1 MRQKPFLLLIAIL
14 LCSGLVA
21 GQERLRRDESFLG
34 IHFDFHAG
42 AANKNI
48 GANTTP
54 EMVGTI
60 LDMVHPDYIQ
70 VDCKG
75 HPGYSSYPT
84 KVGNPAP
91 GLVTDPL
98 LVWRKVTAD
107 RGVGLYMHYSGVW
120 DARAVELHPDWAIK
134 DPAGNPSTTITSVF
148 GPYVDKLLVPQLKEL
163 AGVYGVDGM
172 WVDGECWATALDYG
186 GKAVKL
192 FKEKTGLD
200 APLSPEDPGWYE
212 WKQFHRE
219 AYRNYLRHYIAAVR
233 SEYPDFQICSNWA
246 YTHHMSE
253 PVSAPVDFLSGDY
266 SSTNSVNSARV
277 AARYLA
283 WQGVPWDLMAW
294 SFAGNGAERRQK
306 PSVQLMRE
314 AAVTLSQGGGFQ
326 AYYTQ
331 NGDGSL
337 NLDKL
342 TSMADVAV
350 FARARQPYCH
360 HSVSVPQ
367 VAVLLSTYDYQH
379 RNLPG
384 NPAALFPNFT
394 GGATGIMNC
403 LLEAQYSVDLLGE
416 ASLQPD
422 MSRFPLI
429 VIPECETI
437 SESFRDELLEYVR
450 GGGSLLVV
458 GKAMTEFF
466 SSALQPVGE
475 QGPVGEPVEPP
486 AWGSVTFGAGKIGFI
501 PEEIAGDYESGKGS
515 DGIRAKVNLLVNELF
530 PNPLVEVASSPY
542 VDVSLRTL
550 GGILQVHL
558 VNTSGDHRNTA
569 IIDSIDPVKDIEV
582 TVRCPDKP
590 SRVVRQPEGK
600 ELRFRYRDGKAIFKI
615 PVLEI
620 YDIIEIE

>member
-1 MRQKPFLLLIAIL
+1 MKANNPILLITVIL
-14 LCSGLVA
+14 SCLSVNA
-21 GQERLRRDESFLG
+21 QERLRRDQSFLG

-42 AANKNI
+42 AADKNI

-84 KVGNPAP
+84 EVGNPAP

-98 LVWRKVTAD
+98 AVWRKVTAD

-120 DARAVELHPDWAIK
+120 DARAVELNPGWAVK
-134 DPAGNPSTTITSVF
+134 DPNGNPSTTITSVF
-148 GPYVDKLLVPQLKEL
+148 GPYVDKLLIPQLKEL
-163 AGVYGVDGM
+163 AGKYGVDGM

-186 GKAVKL
+186 EKAVKL
-192 FKEKTGLD
+192 FKEETGLD
-200 APLSPEDPGWYE
+200 APRSANEPGWFE
-212 WKQFHRE
+212 WKQFNRE
-219 AYRNYLRHYIAAVR
+219 AFRKYLRHYIAAVR

-266 SSTNSVNSARV
+266 SPTNSVNSARV

-306 PSVQLMRE
+306 TSVQLMRE

-331 NGDGSL
+331 NRDGSL

-342 TSMADVAV
+342 KSMADVAV

-367 VAVLLSTYDYQH
+367 VAVLVSTYDYQH
-379 RNLPG
+379 RND
-384 NPAALFPNFT
+384 ALFPNTT
-394 GGATGIMNC
+394 GGAAGILNC
-403 LLEAQYSVDLLGE
+403 LLESQYSVDLLGE
-416 ASLQPD
+416 ASLEPD

-429 VIPECETI
+429 VIPECETL
-437 SESFRDELLEYVR
+437 SEVFRDDLLEYVKA
-450 GGGSLLVV
+450 GGSLLVV
-458 GKAMTEFF
+458 GKAMTDFF
-466 SSALQPVGE
+466 SKASEVSLKGSEWFSAGL
-475 QGPVGEPVEPP
+475 
-486 AWGSVTFGAGKIGFI
+486 GSGRIGFI
-501 PEEIAGDYESGKGS
+501 PEEIAGNYESGKGS
-515 DGIRAKVNLLVNELF
+515 DGIRARVNVLVNELF
-530 PNPLVEVASSPY
+530 PEPMVEVASSPY

-550 GGILQVHL
+550 NGKLQVHL
-558 VNTSGDHRNTA
+558 VNTSGDHRNA
-569 IIDSIDPVKDIEV
+569 PIIETIDPVQKLEV
-582 TVRCPDKP
+582 TVRCPEKP
-590 SRVVRQPEGK
+590 SKIVCQPDGK
-600 ELRFRYRDGKAIFKI
+600 ELKFKYKNGKATFKI
-615 PVLEI
+615 PSLEI
-620 YDIIEIE
+620 YDIVELSF

>member
-1 MRQKPFLLLIAIL
+1 MKAKQPIL
-14 LCSGLVA
+14 FIFVILSCLSAA
-21 GQERLRRDESFLG
+21 GQERLRRDQSFLG

-42 AANKNI
+42 PSDKNI

-84 KVGNPAP
+84 EVGNPAP

-98 LVWRKVTAD
+98 AVWRKVTAD

-120 DARAVELHPDWAIK
+120 DGRAVELHPDWAVK
-134 DPAGNPSTTITSVF
+134 DPAGKSSDRITSVF
-148 GPYVDKLLVPQLKEL
+148 GPYVDKLLIPQLKEL
-163 AGVYGVDGM
+163 AGKYKVDGM
-172 WVDGECWATALDYG
+172 WVDGECWATTLDYG
-186 GKAVKL
+186 EKAVRL
-192 FKEKTGLD
+192 FKEETGFD
-200 APLSPEDPGWYE
+200 APTSPEEPHWFE
-212 WKQFHRE
+212 WKQFNRE
-219 AYRNYLRHYIAAVR
+219 AFRKYLRHYISAVR

-266 SSTNSVNSARV
+266 SATNSVNSARV

-294 SFAGNGAERRQK
+294 SFAGNGETRRQK
-306 PSVQLMRE
+306 PSVQLIRE

-331 NGDGSL
+331 NRDGSL

-342 TSMADVAV
+342 KSMADVAV
-350 FARARQPYCH
+350 FARARQEYCH

-367 VAVLLSTYDYQH
+367 VAVLVSTYDYQH
-379 RNLPG
+379 RYD
-384 NPAALFPNFT
+384 ALFPNT
-394 GGATGIMNC
+394 TSGAAGILEC
-403 LLEAQYSVDLLGE
+403 LLEAQYSADLLGE

-429 VIPECETI
+429 VVPECVTL
-437 SESFRDELLEYVR
+437 SEVFRDDLLEYVKA
-450 GGGSLLVV
+450 GGSLLVI
-458 GKAMTEFF
+458 GKAMTDFF
-466 SSALQPVGE
+466 SKASGVGLKGSDWFSAGL
-475 QGPVGEPVEPP
+475 
-486 AWGSVTFGAGKIGFI
+486 GSGRIGFI
-501 PEEIAGDYESGKGS
+501 PEEIAGDYEAGKGS
-515 DGIRAKVNLLVNELF
+515 DGIMARVNILVNELF
-530 PNPLVEVASSPY
+530 PEPMVEVASSPY

-550 GGILQVHL
+550 NGKLQVHL
-558 VNTSGDHRNTA
+558 VNTSGDHRNTP
-569 IIDSIDPVKDIEV
+569 IFDSIDPVTDIEV
-582 TVRCPDKP
+582 ALRLPDKP
-590 SRVVRQPEGK
+590 SRIVCQPEGK
-600 ELRFRYRDGKAIFKI
+600 ELRFKYKGGKAIFKV
-615 PVLEI
+615 PSLEI
-620 YDIIEIE
+620 YSIIEVE

>member
-1 MRQKPFLLLIAIL
+1 MKANNPILLITVIL
-14 LCSGLVA
+14 SCLSVNA
-21 GQERLRRDESFLG
+21 QERLRRDQSFLG

-42 AANKNI
+42 AADKNI

-84 KVGNPAP
+84 EVANPAP

-98 LVWRKVTAD
+98 AVWRKVTAD

-120 DARAVELHPDWAIK
+120 DARAVELNPGWAVK
-134 DPAGNPSTTITSVF
+134 DSNGNPSTTITSVF
-148 GPYVDKLLVPQLKEL
+148 GPYVDKLLIPQLKEL
-163 AGVYGVDGM
+163 AGKYGVDGM

-186 GKAVKL
+186 EKAVKL
-192 FKEKTGLD
+192 FKEETGLD
-200 APLSPEDPGWYE
+200 APRSANEPGWFE
-212 WKQFHRE
+212 WKQFNRE
-219 AYRNYLRHYIAAVR
+219 AFRKYLRHYIAAVR

-266 SSTNSVNSARV
+266 SPTNSVNSARV

-306 PSVQLMRE
+306 TSVQLMRE

-331 NGDGSL
+331 NRDGSL

-342 TSMADVAV
+342 KSMADVAV

-367 VAVLLSTYDYQH
+367 VAVLVSTYDYQH
-379 RNLPG
+379 RND
-384 NPAALFPNFT
+384 ALFPNTT
-394 GGATGIMNC
+394 GGAAGILNC
-403 LLEAQYSVDLLGE
+403 LLESQYSVDLLGE
-416 ASLQPD
+416 ASLEPD

-429 VIPECETI
+429 VIPECETL
-437 SESFRDELLEYVR
+437 SEVFRDDLLEYVR
-450 GGGSLLVV
+450 SGGSILVV

-466 SSALQPVGE
+466 KSGL
-475 QGPVGEPVEPP
+475 EPVEESGE
-486 AWGSVTFGAGKIGFI
+486 WRSVSFGKGKIGFI
-501 PEEIAGDYESGKGS
+501 PEEIAGDYEAGKGS
-515 DGIRAKVNLLVNELF
+515 DGIRARVNVLVNELF
-530 PNPLVEVASSPY
+530 PEPMVEVASSPY

-550 GGILQVHL
+550 NGKLQVHL
-558 VNTSGDHRNTA
+558 VNTSGDHRNA
-569 IIDSIDPVKDIEV
+569 PIIETIDPVQKLEV
-582 TVRCPDKP
+582 TVRCPEKP
-590 SRVVRQPEGK
+590 SKIVCQPDGK
-600 ELRFRYRDGKAIFKI
+600 ELKFKYKNGKATFKI
-615 PVLEI
+615 PSLEI
-620 YDIIEIE
+620 YDIVELSF

>member
-1 MRQKPFLLLIAIL
+1 MKANNPILLITVIL
-14 LCSGLVA
+14 SCLSVNA
-21 GQERLRRDESFLG
+21 QERLRRDQSFLG

-42 AANKNI
+42 AADKNI

-84 KVGNPAP
+84 EVGNPAP

-98 LVWRKVTAD
+98 AVWRKVTAD

-120 DARAVELHPDWAIK
+120 DARAVELNPGWAVK
-134 DPAGNPSTTITSVF
+134 DPNGSPSTTITSVF
-148 GPYVDKLLVPQLKEL
+148 GPYVDKLLIPQLKEL
-163 AGVYGVDGM
+163 AGKYGVDGM

-186 GKAVKL
+186 EKAVKL
-192 FKEKTGLD
+192 FKEETGLD
-200 APLSPEDPGWYE
+200 APRSANEPGWFE
-212 WKQFHRE
+212 WKQFNRE
-219 AYRNYLRHYIAAVR
+219 AFRKYLRHYIAAVR

-266 SSTNSVNSARV
+266 SSTNSLNSARV

-294 SFAGNGAERRQK
+294 SFALTDGGHLQK
-306 PSVQLMRE
+306 PSVQLIRE

-331 NGDGSL
+331 NRDGSL

-342 TSMADVAV
+342 KSMADVAV
-350 FARARQPYCH
+350 FARARQPYCQ

-367 VAVLLSTYDYQH
+367 VAVLVSTYDYQH
-379 RNLPG
+379 RND
-384 NPAALFPNFT
+384 ALFPNTT
-394 GGATGIMNC
+394 GGAAGILNC
-403 LLEAQYSVDLLGE
+403 LLESQYSVDLLGE
-416 ASLQPD
+416 ASLEPD

-429 VIPECETI
+429 VIPECETL
-437 SESFRDELLEYVR
+437 SEVFRDDLLEYVR
-450 GGGSLLVV
+450 SGGSILVV

-466 SSALQPVGE
+466 SKASDVSLKGSEWFSAGL
-475 QGPVGEPVEPP
+475 
-486 AWGSVTFGAGKIGFI
+486 GSGRIGFI
-501 PEEIAGDYESGKGS
+501 PEEIAGNYESGKGS
-515 DGIRAKVNLLVNELF
+515 DGIRARVNMLVNELF
-530 PNPLVEVASSPY
+530 PEPMVEVASSPY

-550 GGILQVHL
+550 NGKLQVHL
-558 VNTSGDHRNTA
+558 VNTSGDHRNA
-569 IIDSIDPVKDIEV
+569 PIIETIDPVQKLEV
-582 TVRCPDKP
+582 TVRCPEKP
-590 SRVVRQPEGK
+590 SKIVCQPDGK
-600 ELRFRYRDGKAIFKI
+600 ELKFKYKNGKAIFKI
-615 PVLEI
+615 PSLEI
-620 YDIIEIE
+620 YDIVELSF

>member
-1 MRQKPFLLLIAIL
+1 MKANNPILLITVIL
-14 LCSGLVA
+14 SCLSVNA
-21 GQERLRRDESFLG
+21 QERLRRDQSFLG

-42 AANKNI
+42 AADKNI

-84 KVGNPAP
+84 EVGNPAP

-98 LVWRKVTAD
+98 AVWRKVTAD

-120 DARAVELHPDWAIK
+120 DARAVELNPGWAVK
-134 DPAGNPSTTITSVF
+134 DPNGNPSTTITSVF
-148 GPYVDKLLVPQLKEL
+148 GPYVDKLLIPQLKEL
-163 AGVYGVDGM
+163 AGKYGVDGM

-186 GKAVKL
+186 EKAVKL
-192 FKEKTGLD
+192 FKEETGLD
-200 APLSPEDPGWYE
+200 APRSANEPGWFE
-212 WKQFHRE
+212 WKQFNRE
-219 AYRNYLRHYIAAVR
+219 AFRKYLRHYIAAVR

-266 SSTNSVNSARV
+266 SPTNSVNSARV

-306 PSVQLMRE
+306 TSVQLMRE

-331 NGDGSL
+331 NRDGSL

-342 TSMADVAV
+342 KSMADVAV

-367 VAVLLSTYDYQH
+367 VAVLVSTYDYQH
-379 RNLPG
+379 RND
-384 NPAALFPNFT
+384 ALFPNTT
-394 GGATGIMNC
+394 GGAAGILNC
-403 LLEAQYSVDLLGE
+403 LLESQYSVDLLGE
-416 ASLQPD
+416 ASLEPD

-429 VIPECETI
+429 VIPECETL
-437 SESFRDELLEYVR
+437 SEVFRDDLLEYVKA
-450 GGGSLLVV
+450 GGSLLVV
-458 GKAMTEFF
+458 GKAMTDFF
-466 SSALQPVGE
+466 SKASEVSLKGSEWFSAGL
-475 QGPVGEPVEPP
+475 
-486 AWGSVTFGAGKIGFI
+486 GSGRIGFI
-501 PEEIAGDYESGKGS
+501 PEGIAGNYESGKGS
-515 DGIRAKVNLLVNELF
+515 DGIRARVNMLVNELF
-530 PNPLVEVASSPY
+530 PEPMVEVASSPY

-550 GGILQVHL
+550 NGKLQVHL
-558 VNTSGDHRNTA
+558 VNTSGDHRNA
-569 IIDSIDPVKDIEV
+569 PIIETIDPVQKLEV
-582 TVRCPDKP
+582 TVRCPEKP
-590 SRVVRQPEGK
+590 SKIVCQPDGK
-600 ELRFRYRDGKAIFKI
+600 ELKFKYKNGKATFKI
-615 PVLEI
+615 PSLEI
-620 YDIIEIE
+620 YDIVELSF

>member
-1 MRQKPFLLLIAIL
+1 MNAKYHIL
-14 LCSGLVA
+14 LFSALFCSLIVN
-21 GQERLRRDESFLG
+21 GQERLLRDQSFLG

-42 AANKNI
+42 PDCLEVGK
-48 GANTTP
+48 NTTP

-70 VDCKG
+70 IDCKG

-84 KVGNPAP
+84 EVGNPAP
-91 GLVTDPL
+91 GIIGDPL
-98 LVWRKVTAD
+98 KIWRKVTAD

-120 DARAVELHPDWAIK
+120 DSRAIELNPGWAAVGG
-134 DPAGNPSTTITSVF
+134 DGTPSKTATSVF
-148 GPYVDKLLVPQLKEL
+148 GPYVDKLLIPQLKEL
-163 AGVYGVDGM
+163 AGKYGVDGM
-172 WVDGECWATALDYG
+172 WVDGECWATTMDYG
-186 GKAVKL
+186 ERAVSL
-192 FKEKTGLD
+192 FREATGAEK
-200 APLSPEDPGWYE
+200 APLSKDDPLWFE

-266 SSTNSVNSARV
+266 SSTNSVNSARI

-294 SFAGNGAERRQK
+294 SFAGNGEARRQK

-331 NGDGSL
+331 NRDGSL

-342 TSMADVAV
+342 SSMADVAV
-350 FARARQPYCH
+350 FARARQKYCH

-367 VAVLLSTYDYQH
+367 VAVLQSTYNYQH
-379 RNLPG
+379 RSDG
-384 NPAALFPNFT
+384 ALFPNYT
-394 GGATGIMNC
+394 GAAAGILEC
-403 LLEAQYSVDLLGE
+403 LLECQYSVDLLGE

-429 VIPECETI
+429 VIPECETL
-437 SESFRDELLEYVR
+437 SPVFRDDLLEYVR
-450 GGGSLLVV
+450 GGGALLVV

-466 SSALQPVGE
+466 SAAS
-475 QGPVGEPVEPP
+475 
-486 AWGSVTFGAGKIGFI
+486 GSGRIGFI
-501 PEEIAGDYESGKGS
+501 PEDIASDYESGKGS
-515 DGIRAKVNLLVNELF
+515 DGIRARVNLLVNELF
-530 PNPLVEVASSPY
+530 PNPAVEVLSSPY
-542 VDVSLRTL
+542 VDVSLRRL
-550 GGILQVHL
+550 NGKLQVHL

-582 TVRCPDKP
+582 SVRCAEKP
-590 SRVVRQPEGK
+590 SRIVRQPDGK

-615 PVLEI
+615 PLLEI

>member
-1 MRQKPFLLLIAIL
+1 MKANNPILLITVIL
-14 LCSGLVA
+14 SCLSVNA
-21 GQERLRRDESFLG
+21 QERLRRDQSFLG

-42 AANKNI
+42 AADKNI

-84 KVGNPAP
+84 EVGNPAP

-98 LVWRKVTAD
+98 AVWRKVTAD

-120 DARAVELHPDWAIK
+120 DARAVELNPGWAVK
-134 DPAGNPSTTITSVF
+134 DPNGNPSTTITSVF
-148 GPYVDKLLVPQLKEL
+148 GPYVDKLLIPQLKEL
-163 AGVYGVDGM
+163 AGKYGVDGM

-186 GKAVKL
+186 EKAVKL
-192 FKEKTGLD
+192 FKEETGLD
-200 APLSPEDPGWYE
+200 APRSANEPGWFE
-212 WKQFHRE
+212 WKQFNRE
-219 AYRNYLRHYIAAVR
+219 AFRKYLRHYIAAVR

-266 SSTNSVNSARV
+266 SPTNSVNSARV

-306 PSVQLMRE
+306 TSVQLMRE

-331 NGDGSL
+331 NRDGSL

-342 TSMADVAV
+342 KSMADVAV

-367 VAVLLSTYDYQH
+367 VAVLVSTYDYQH
-379 RNLPG
+379 RND
-384 NPAALFPNFT
+384 ALFPNTT
-394 GGATGIMNC
+394 GGAAGILNC
-403 LLEAQYSVDLLGE
+403 LLESQYSVDLLGE
-416 ASLQPD
+416 ASLKPD

-429 VIPECETI
+429 VIPECETL
-437 SESFRDELLEYVR
+437 SEVFRDDLLEYVKA
-450 GGGSLLVV
+450 GGSLLVV

-466 SSALQPVGE
+466 SKASEVSLKGSEWFSAGL
-475 QGPVGEPVEPP
+475 
-486 AWGSVTFGAGKIGFI
+486 GSGRIGFI
-501 PEEIAGDYESGKGS
+501 PEEIAGNYESGKGS
-515 DGIRAKVNLLVNELF
+515 DGIRARVNVLVNELF
-530 PNPLVEVASSPY
+530 PEPMVEVASSPY

-550 GGILQVHL
+550 SGKLQVHL
-558 VNTSGDHRNTA
+558 VNTSGDHRNA
-569 IIDSIDPVKDIEV
+569 PIIETIDPVQKLEV
-582 TVRCPDKP
+582 TVRCPEKP
-590 SRVVRQPEGK
+590 SKIVCQPDGK
-600 ELRFRYRDGKAIFKI
+600 ELKFKYKNGKATFKI
-615 PVLEI
+615 PSLEI
-620 YDIIEIE
+620 YDIVELSF

>member
-1 MRQKPFLLLIAIL
+1 MKANNPILLITVIL
-14 LCSGLVA
+14 SCLSVNA
-21 GQERLRRDESFLG
+21 QERLRRDQSFLG

-42 AANKNI
+42 AADKNI

-84 KVGNPAP
+84 EVGNPAP

-98 LVWRKVTAD
+98 AVWRKVTAD

-120 DARAVELHPDWAIK
+120 DARAVELNPGWAVK
-134 DPAGNPSTTITSVF
+134 DPNGNPSTTITSVF
-148 GPYVDKLLVPQLKEL
+148 GPYVDKLLIPQLKEL
-163 AGVYGVDGM
+163 AGKYGVDGM

-186 GKAVKL
+186 EKAVKL
-192 FKEKTGLD
+192 FKEETGLD
-200 APLSPEDPGWYE
+200 APRSANEPGWFE
-212 WKQFHRE
+212 WKQFNRE
-219 AYRNYLRHYIAAVR
+219 AFRKYLRHYIAAVR

-266 SSTNSVNSARV
+266 SPTNSVNSARV

-306 PSVQLMRE
+306 TSVQLMRE

-331 NGDGSL
+331 NRDGSL

-342 TSMADVAV
+342 KSMADVAV

-367 VAVLLSTYDYQH
+367 VAVLVSTYDYQH
-379 RNLPG
+379 RND
-384 NPAALFPNFT
+384 ALFPNTT
-394 GGATGIMNC
+394 GGAAGILNC
-403 LLEAQYSVDLLGE
+403 LLESQYSVDLLGE
-416 ASLQPD
+416 ASLEPD

-429 VIPECETI
+429 VIPECETL
-437 SESFRDELLEYVR
+437 SEVFRDDLLEYVR
-450 GGGSLLVV
+450 SGGSLLVV
-458 GKAMTEFF
+458 GKAMTDFF
-466 SSALQPVGE
+466 SKASEVSLKGSEWFSAGL
-475 QGPVGEPVEPP
+475 
-486 AWGSVTFGAGKIGFI
+486 GSGRIGFI
-501 PEEIAGDYESGKGS
+501 PEEIAGDYEAGKGS
-515 DGIRAKVNLLVNELF
+515 DGIRARVNVLVNELF
-530 PNPLVEVASSPY
+530 PKPMVEVASSPF

-550 GGILQVHL
+550 NGKLQVHL
-558 VNTSGDHRNTA
+558 VNTSGDHRNA
-569 IIDSIDPVKDIEV
+569 PIIENIDPVQKLEV
-582 TVRCPDKP
+582 TVRCPEKP
-590 SRVVRQPEGK
+590 SKIVCQPDGK
-600 ELRFRYRDGKAIFKI
+600 ELKFKYKNGKATFKI
-615 PVLEI
+615 PSLEI
-620 YDIIEIE
+620 YDIVELSF

>member
-1 MRQKPFLLLIAIL
+1 MKANNPILLITVIL
-14 LCSGLVA
+14 SCLSVNA
-21 GQERLRRDESFLG
+21 QERLRRDQSFLG

-42 AANKNI
+42 AADKNI

-84 KVGNPAP
+84 EVGNPAP

-98 LVWRKVTAD
+98 AVWRKVTAD

-120 DARAVELHPDWAIK
+120 DARAVELNPGWAVK
-134 DPAGNPSTTITSVF
+134 DPNGNPSTTITSVF
-148 GPYVDKLLVPQLKEL
+148 GPYVDKLLIPQLKEL
-163 AGVYGVDGM
+163 AGKYGVDGM

-186 GKAVKL
+186 EKAVKL
-192 FKEKTGLD
+192 FKEETGLD
-200 APLSPEDPGWYE
+200 APRSANEPGWFE
-212 WKQFHRE
+212 WKQFNRE
-219 AYRNYLRHYIAAVR
+219 AFRKYLRHYIAAVR

-266 SSTNSVNSARV
+266 SPTNSVNSARV

-306 PSVQLMRE
+306 TSVQLMRE

-331 NGDGSL
+331 NRDGSL

-342 TSMADVAV
+342 KSMADVAV

-367 VAVLLSTYDYQH
+367 VAVLVSTYDYQH
-379 RNLPG
+379 RND
-384 NPAALFPNFT
+384 ALFPNTT
-394 GGATGIMNC
+394 GGAAGILNC
-403 LLEAQYSVDLLGE
+403 LLESQYSVDLLGE
-416 ASLQPD
+416 ASLEPD

-429 VIPECETI
+429 VIPECETL
-437 SESFRDELLEYVR
+437 SEVFRDDLLEYVKA
-450 GGGSLLVV
+450 GGSLLVV
-458 GKAMTEFF
+458 GKAMTDFF
-466 SSALQPVGE
+466 SKASEVSLKGSEWFSAGL
-475 QGPVGEPVEPP
+475 
-486 AWGSVTFGAGKIGFI
+486 GSGRIGFI
-501 PEEIAGDYESGKGS
+501 PEEIAGNYESGKGS
-515 DGIRAKVNLLVNELF
+515 DGIRARVNVLVNELF
-530 PNPLVEVASSPY
+530 PEPMVEVASSPF

-550 GGILQVHL
+550 NGKLQVHL
-558 VNTSGDHRNTA
+558 VNTSGDHRNA
-569 IIDSIDPVKDIEV
+569 PIIENIDPVQTLEV
-582 TVRCPDKP
+582 TVRCPEKP
-590 SRVVRQPEGK
+590 SKIVCQPDGK
-600 ELRFRYRDGKAIFKI
+600 ELKFKYKNGKATFKI
-615 PVLEI
+615 PSLEI
-620 YDIIEIE
+620 YDIVELSF

>member
-1 MRQKPFLLLIAIL
+1 MKANNPILLITVIL
-14 LCSGLVA
+14 SCLSVNA
-21 GQERLRRDESFLG
+21 QERLRRDQSFLG

-42 AANKNI
+42 AADKNI

-84 KVGNPAP
+84 EVGNPAP

-98 LVWRKVTAD
+98 AVWRKVTAD

-120 DARAVELHPDWAIK
+120 DARAVELNPGWAVK
-134 DPAGNPSTTITSVF
+134 DPNGNPSTTITSVF
-148 GPYVDKLLVPQLKEL
+148 GPYVDKLLIPQLKEL
-163 AGVYGVDGM
+163 AGKYGVDGM

-186 GKAVKL
+186 EKAVKL
-192 FKEKTGLD
+192 FKEETGLD
-200 APLSPEDPGWYE
+200 APRSANEPGWFE
-212 WKQFHRE
+212 WKQFNRE
-219 AYRNYLRHYIAAVR
+219 AFRKYLRHYIAAVR

-266 SSTNSVNSARV
+266 SPTNSVNSARV

-306 PSVQLMRE
+306 TSVQLMRE

-331 NGDGSL
+331 NRDGSL

-342 TSMADVAV
+342 KSMADVAV

-367 VAVLLSTYDYQH
+367 VAVLVSTYDYQH
-379 RNLPG
+379 RND
-384 NPAALFPNFT
+384 ALFPNTT
-394 GGATGIMNC
+394 GGAAGILNC
-403 LLEAQYSVDLLGE
+403 LLESQYSVDLLGE
-416 ASLQPD
+416 ASLEPD

-429 VIPECETI
+429 VIPECETL
-437 SESFRDELLEYVR
+437 SEVFRDDLLEYVKA
-450 GGGSLLVV
+450 GGSLLVV
-458 GKAMTEFF
+458 GKAMTDFF
-466 SSALQPVGE
+466 SKASEVSLKGSEWFSAGL
-475 QGPVGEPVEPP
+475 
-486 AWGSVTFGAGKIGFI
+486 GSGRIGFI
-501 PEEIAGDYESGKGS
+501 PEEIAGDYEAGKGS
-515 DGIRAKVNLLVNELF
+515 DGIRARVNMLVNELF
-530 PNPLVEVASSPY
+530 PEPMVEVASSPY

-550 GGILQVHL
+550 NGKLQVHL
-558 VNTSGDHRNTA
+558 VNTSGDHRNA
-569 IIDSIDPVKDIEV
+569 PIIETIDPVQKLEV
-582 TVRCPDKP
+582 TVRCPEKP
-590 SRVVRQPEGK
+590 SKIVCQPDGK
-600 ELRFRYRDGKAIFKI
+600 ELKFKYKNGKATFKI
-615 PVLEI
+615 PSLEI
-620 YDIIEIE
+620 YDIVELSF

>member
-1 MRQKPFLLLIAIL
+1 MKANNPILLITVIL
-14 LCSGLVA
+14 SCLSVNA
-21 GQERLRRDESFLG
+21 QERLRRDQSFLG

-42 AANKNI
+42 AADKNI

-84 KVGNPAP
+84 EVGNPAP

-98 LVWRKVTAD
+98 AVWRKVTAD

-120 DARAVELHPDWAIK
+120 DARAVELNPGWAVK
-134 DPAGNPSTTITSVF
+134 DPNGNPSTTITSVF
-148 GPYVDKLLVPQLKEL
+148 GPYVDKLLIPQLKEL
-163 AGVYGVDGM
+163 AGKYGVDGM

-186 GKAVKL
+186 EKAVKL
-192 FKEKTGLD
+192 FKEETGLD
-200 APLSPEDPGWYE
+200 APRSANEPGWFE
-212 WKQFHRE
+212 WKQFNRE
-219 AYRNYLRHYIAAVR
+219 AFRKYLRHYIAAVR

-266 SSTNSVNSARV
+266 SPTNSVNSARV

-306 PSVQLMRE
+306 TSVQLMRE

-331 NGDGSL
+331 NRDGSL

-342 TSMADVAV
+342 KSMADVAV

-367 VAVLLSTYDYQH
+367 VAILVSTYDYQH
-379 RNLPG
+379 RND
-384 NPAALFPNFT
+384 ALFPNTT
-394 GGATGIMNC
+394 GGAAGILNC
-403 LLEAQYSVDLLGE
+403 LLESQYSVDLLGE
-416 ASLQPD
+416 ASLEPD

-429 VIPECETI
+429 VIPECETL
-437 SESFRDELLEYVR
+437 SEVFRDDLLEYVKA
-450 GGGSLLVV
+450 GGSLLVV

-466 SSALQPVGE
+466 SKASEVSLKGSEWFSAGL
-475 QGPVGEPVEPP
+475 
-486 AWGSVTFGAGKIGFI
+486 GSGRIGFI
-501 PEEIAGDYESGKGS
+501 PEEIAGNYESGKGS
-515 DGIRAKVNLLVNELF
+515 DGIRARVNVLVNELF
-530 PNPLVEVASSPY
+530 PEPMVEVASSPY

-550 GGILQVHL
+550 NGKLQVHL
-558 VNTSGDHRNTA
+558 VNTSGDHRNA
-569 IIDSIDPVKDIEV
+569 PIIETIDPVQKLEV
-582 TVRCPDKP
+582 TVRCPEKP
-590 SRVVRQPEGK
+590 SKIVCQPDGK
-600 ELRFRYRDGKAIFKI
+600 ELKFKYKNGKATFKI
-615 PVLEI
+615 PSLEI
-620 YDIIEIE
+620 YDIVELSF

>member
-1 MRQKPFLLLIAIL
+1 MKAKHQILFLFVIL
-14 LCSGLVA
+14 SSLTAS
-21 GQERLRRDESFLG
+21 GQERLRRDQSFLG

-42 AANKNI
+42 ATDKNI

-84 KVGNPAP
+84 EVGNPAP

-98 LVWRKVTAD
+98 AVWRKVTAD

-120 DARAVELHPDWAIK
+120 DARAVELHPDWAVK
-134 DPAGNPSTTITSVF
+134 DPDGKPSDRITSVF
-148 GPYVDKLLVPQLKEL
+148 GPYVDKLLIPQLKEL
-163 AGVYGVDGM
+163 AGKYGVDGM
-172 WVDGECWATALDYG
+172 WVDGECWATTLDYG
-186 GKAVKL
+186 EKAVRL
-192 FKEKTGLD
+192 FKEETGFD
-200 APLSPEDPGWYE
+200 APRSPQEPHWFE
-212 WKQFHRE
+212 WKQFCRE
-219 AYRNYLRHYIAAVR
+219 AYKKYLRHYIAAVK

-266 SSTNSVNSARV
+266 SSTNSLNSARV

-294 SFAGNGAERRQK
+294 SFALTDGAHLQK
-306 PSVQLMRE
+306 PSIQLIRE

-331 NGDGSL
+331 NRDGSL

-342 TSMADVAV
+342 KSMADVAV

-367 VAVLLSTYDYQH
+367 VAVLVSTYDYQH
-379 RNLPG
+379 RNDV
-384 NPAALFPNFT
+384 LFPNAT
-394 GGATGIMNC
+394 GGAAGILNC
-403 LLEAQYSVDLLGE
+403 LLEAQYSVDLVGE
-416 ASLQPD
+416 ATLLPD

-429 VIPECETI
+429 VVPECETL
-437 SESFRDELLEYVR
+437 SEVFRDDLLEYVKA
-450 GGGSLLVV
+450 GGSLLVV
-458 GKAMTEFF
+458 GAGMSGFF
-466 SSALQPVGE
+466 SKASGIGLKESEWFTAALGY
-475 QGPVGEPVEPP
+475 
-486 AWGSVTFGAGKIGFI
+486 GKIGFI
-501 PEEIAGDYESGKGS
+501 PTEIAGDYESGKGS
-515 DGIRAKVNLLVNELF
+515 DGIRAKVNMLVNELF
-530 PNPLVEVASSPY
+530 PEPMVEVASSPY

-550 GGILQVHL
+550 NGKLQVHL
-558 VNTSGDHRNTA
+558 VNTSGDHRNA
-569 IIDSIDPVKDIEV
+569 PILESIDPVKEIEV
-582 TVRCPDKP
+582 SLRLPEKP
-590 SRVVRQPEGK
+590 SRIVCQPEGK
-600 ELRFRYRDGKAIFKI
+600 DLKFKYKDGKATFKL
-615 PVLEI
+615 PSLEI
-620 YDIIEIE
+620 YDIIEVE

>member
-1 MRQKPFLLLIAIL
+1 MKANNPILLITVIL
-14 LCSGLVA
+14 SCLSVNA
-21 GQERLRRDESFLG
+21 QERLRRDQSFLG

-42 AANKNI
+42 AADKNI

-84 KVGNPAP
+84 EVGNPAP

-98 LVWRKVTAD
+98 AVWRKVTAD

-120 DARAVELHPDWAIK
+120 DARAVELNPGWAVK
-134 DPAGNPSTTITSVF
+134 DPNGNPSTTITSVF
-148 GPYVDKLLVPQLKEL
+148 GPYVDKLLIPQLKEL
-163 AGVYGVDGM
+163 AGKYGVDGM

-186 GKAVKL
+186 EKAVKL
-192 FKEKTGLD
+192 FKEETGLD
-200 APLSPEDPGWYE
+200 APRSANEPGWFE
-212 WKQFHRE
+212 WKQFNRE
-219 AYRNYLRHYIAAVR
+219 AFRKYLRHYIAAVR

-266 SSTNSVNSARV
+266 SPTNSVNSARV

-306 PSVQLMRE
+306 TSVQLMRE

-331 NGDGSL
+331 NRDGSL

-342 TSMADVAV
+342 KSMADVAV

-367 VAVLLSTYDYQH
+367 VAILVSTYDYQH
-379 RNLPG
+379 RND
-384 NPAALFPNFT
+384 ALFPNTT
-394 GGATGIMNC
+394 GGAAGILNC
-403 LLEAQYSVDLLGE
+403 LLESQYSVDLLGE
-416 ASLQPD
+416 ASLEPD

-429 VIPECETI
+429 VIPECETL
-437 SESFRDELLEYVR
+437 SEVFRDDLLEYVR
-450 GGGSLLVV
+450 SGGSLLVV
-458 GKAMTEFF
+458 GKAMTDIF
-466 SSALQPVGE
+466 SKASEVSLKGSEWFSAGL
-475 QGPVGEPVEPP
+475 
-486 AWGSVTFGAGKIGFI
+486 GSGRIGFI
-501 PEEIAGDYESGKGS
+501 PEEIAGNYESGKGS
-515 DGIRAKVNLLVNELF
+515 DGIRARVNVLVNELF
-530 PNPLVEVASSPY
+530 PEPMVEVASSPY

-550 GGILQVHL
+550 NGKLQVHL
-558 VNTSGDHRNTA
+558 VNTSGDHRNA
-569 IIDSIDPVKDIEV
+569 PIIETIDPVQKLEV
-582 TVRCPDKP
+582 TVRCPEKP
-590 SRVVRQPEGK
+590 SKIVCQPDGK
-600 ELRFRYRDGKAIFKI
+600 ELKIKYKNGKATFKI
-615 PVLEI
+615 PSLEI
-620 YDIIEIE
+620 YDIVELSF

>member
-1 MRQKPFLLLIAIL
+1 MKPRFLFIFIIAL
-14 LCSGLVA
+14 ASFQLAS
-21 GQERLRRDESFLG
+21 GQERLRRDQSFLG

-42 AANKNI
+42 PGDKEI

-84 KVGNPAP
+84 AVGNPAP

-98 LVWRKVTAD
+98 AVWRKVTAD
-107 RGVGLYMHYSGVW
+107 RGVGLYLHYSGVW
-120 DARAVELHPDWAIK
+120 DARAVELHPDWAVK
-134 DPAGNPSTTITSVF
+134 DPEGNPSTTITSVF
-148 GPYVDKLLVPQLKEL
+148 GPYVDKLLIPQMKEL
-163 AGVYGVDGM
+163 AGKYGVDGV
-172 WVDGECWATALDYG
+172 WVDGECWATSLDYG
-186 GKAVKL
+186 EKAVGL
-192 FKEKTGLD
+192 FKEETGFD
-200 APLSPEDPGWYE
+200 APRSPEEPHWYE
-212 WKQFHRE
+212 WKQFNRE
-219 AYRNYLRHYIAAVR
+219 AYRKYLRHYISAVR
-233 SEYPDFQICSNWA
+233 SVYPKFQICSNWA

-253 PVSAPVDFLSGDY
+253 AVSAPVDFLSGDY
-266 SSTNSVNSARV
+266 SPTNSVNSARL

-306 PSVQLMRE
+306 PSVQLIRE

-331 NGDGSL
+331 ERDGSL

-342 TSMADVAV
+342 KSMADVAV

-367 VAVLLSTYDYQH
+367 VAVLVSTYDYQH
-379 RNLPG
+379 RNLPWAPG
-384 NPAALFPNFT
+384 ALFPNFT
-394 GGATGIMNC
+394 GGAAGVMDC

-416 ASLQPD
+416 GSLQPD

-429 VIPECETI
+429 VIPECESLSGT
-437 SESFRDELLEYVR
+437 FMDDLLGYVR

-458 GKAMTEFF
+458 GEGMSDSFSKASGISLKGAEWFCDG
-466 SSALQPVGE
+466 L
-475 QGPVGEPVEPP
+475 
-486 AWGSVTFGAGKIGFI
+486 GSGKIGFI
-501 PEEIAGDYESGKGS
+501 PEDISGDYEAGKGS
-515 DGIRAKVNLLVNELF
+515 DGIRARVNMLVNELF
-530 PNPLVEVASSPY
+530 PEPMVEVVSSPY

-550 GGILQVHL
+550 NGKLQVHL
-558 VNTSGDHRNTA
+558 VNTSGDHRNTP
-569 IIDSIDPVKDIEV
+569 ILESIDPVKDIEV
-582 TVRCPDKP
+582 SLRLPGKLSGMVSQIVC
-590 SRVVRQPEGK
+590 QPEGK
-600 ELRFRYRDGKAIFKI
+600 DLEFEYKDGKVTFKL
-615 PVLEI
+615 PSLEV
-620 YDIIEIE
+620 YDIIELSF

>member
-1 MRQKPFLLLIAIL
+1 MKANNPILLITVIL
-14 LCSGLVA
+14 SCLSVNA
-21 GQERLRRDESFLG
+21 QERLRRDQSFLG

-42 AANKNI
+42 AADKNI

-84 KVGNPAP
+84 EVGNPAP

-98 LVWRKVTAD
+98 AVWRIVTAD

-120 DARAVELHPDWAIK
+120 DARAVELNPSWAVK
-134 DPAGNPSTTITSVF
+134 DPNGNPSTTITSVF
-148 GPYVDKLLVPQLKEL
+148 GPYVDKLLIPQLKEL
-163 AGVYGVDGM
+163 AGKYGVDGM

-186 GKAVKL
+186 EKAVKL
-192 FKEKTGLD
+192 FKEETGLD
-200 APLSPEDPGWYE
+200 APRSANEPGWFE
-212 WKQFHRE
+212 WKQFNRE
-219 AYRNYLRHYIAAVR
+219 AFRKYLRHYIAAVR

-266 SSTNSVNSARV
+266 SSTNSLNSARV

-294 SFAGNGAERRQK
+294 SFALTDGGHLQK
-306 PSVQLMRE
+306 PSVQLIRE

-331 NGDGSL
+331 NRDGSL

-342 TSMADVAV
+342 KSMADVAV

-367 VAVLLSTYDYQH
+367 VAVLVSTYDYQH
-379 RNLPG
+379 RND
-384 NPAALFPNFT
+384 ALFPNTT
-394 GGATGIMNC
+394 GGAAGILNC
-403 LLEAQYSVDLLGE
+403 LLESQYSVDLLGE
-416 ASLQPD
+416 ASLEPD

-429 VIPECETI
+429 VIPECETL
-437 SESFRDELLEYVR
+437 SEVFRDDLLEYVR
-450 GGGSLLVV
+450 SGGSILVV

-466 SSALQPVGE
+466 SKASDVSLKGSEWFSAGL
-475 QGPVGEPVEPP
+475 
-486 AWGSVTFGAGKIGFI
+486 GSGRIGFI
-501 PEEIAGDYESGKGS
+501 PEEIAGDYEAGKGP
-515 DGIRAKVNLLVNELF
+515 DGIRARVNMLVNELF
-530 PNPLVEVASSPY
+530 PEPMVEVASSPY

-550 GGILQVHL
+550 NGKLQVHL
-558 VNTSGDHRNTA
+558 VNTSGDHRNA
-569 IIDSIDPVKDIEV
+569 PIIETIDPVQKLEV
-582 TVRCPDKP
+582 MVRCPEKP
-590 SRVVRQPEGK
+590 SKIVCQPDGK
-600 ELRFRYRDGKAIFKI
+600 ELKFKYKNGKAIFKI
-615 PVLEI
+615 PSLEI
-620 YDIIEIE
+620 YDIVELSF

>member
-1 MRQKPFLLLIAIL
+1 MKIRPLNILLALL
-14 LCSGLVA
+14 LCSNIVT
-21 GQERLRRDESFLG
+21 GQERLRRDQSFLG

-70 VDCKG
+70 IDCKG

-98 LVWRKVTAD
+98 VIWRKVTAD

-120 DARAVELHPDWAIK
+120 DGRAVELHPDWAIK
-134 DPAGNPSTTITSVF
+134 DQNGNPSTTITSVF
-148 GPYVDKLLVPQLKEL
+148 GPYVDNILVPQLKEL
-163 AGVYGVDGM
+163 AGVYEVDGM

-186 GKAVKL
+186 EKAVRL
-192 FKEKTGLD
+192 FKEQTGLD

-219 AYRNYLRHYIAAVR
+219 AFRNYLRHYIAAVR

-266 SSTNSVNSARV
+266 SPTNSVNSARV

-294 SFAGNGAERRQK
+294 SFAGNGEARRQK
-306 PSVQLMRE
+306 TSVQLMRE

-342 TSMADVAV
+342 SSMADVAV
-350 FARARQPYCH
+350 FARARQKYCH

-384 NPAALFPNFT
+384 NPGALFPNFT
-394 GGATGIMNC
+394 GGATGIMNY
-403 LLEAQYSVDLLGE
+403 LLENQYSVDLLGE
-416 ASLQPD
+416 SSLLPD
-422 MSRFPLI
+422 MNRFPLI
-429 VIPECETI
+429 VIPECETL
-437 SESFRDELLEYVR
+437 SEVFRDDLLEYVR

-466 SSALQPVGE
+466 SSALRQA
-475 QGPVGEPVEPP
+475 QGPVGEPVEPQG
-486 AWGSVTFGAGKIGFI
+486 WVSVPFGAGKIGFI
-501 PEEIAGDYESGKGS
+501 PEEIAGEYESRGGAE
-515 DGIRAKVNLLVNELF
+515 DIRAKVKVFVNELF
-530 PNPLVEVASSPY
+530 PEPQVKVVSSPY
-542 VDVSLRTL
+542 VDVSLRKL
-550 GGILQVHL
+550 NGKLQVHL

-582 TVRCPDKP
+582 SVSCTEKP
-590 SRVVRQPEGK
+590 SRIVCQPDGK
-600 ELRFRYRDGKAIFKI
+600 ELKFKYKDGKAIFKL

>member
-1 MRQKPFLLLIAIL
+1 MKANNPILLITVIL
-14 LCSGLVA
+14 SCLSVNA
-21 GQERLRRDESFLG
+21 QERLRRDQSFLG

-42 AANKNI
+42 AADKNI

-84 KVGNPAP
+84 EVGNPAP

-98 LVWRKVTAD
+98 AVWRKVTAD

-120 DARAVELHPDWAIK
+120 DARAVELNPAWAVK
-134 DPAGNPSTTITSVF
+134 DPNGNPSTTITSVF
-148 GPYVDKLLVPQLKEL
+148 GPYVDKLLIPQLKEL
-163 AGVYGVDGM
+163 AGKYGVDGM

-186 GKAVKL
+186 EKAVKL
-192 FKEKTGLD
+192 FKEETGLD
-200 APLSPEDPGWYE
+200 APRSANEPGWFE
-212 WKQFHRE
+212 WKQFNRE
-219 AYRNYLRHYIAAVR
+219 AFRKYLRHYIAAVR

-266 SSTNSVNSARV
+266 SPTNSVNSARV

-306 PSVQLMRE
+306 TSVQLMRE

-331 NGDGSL
+331 NRDGSL

-342 TSMADVAV
+342 KSMADVAV

-367 VAVLLSTYDYQH
+367 VAVLVSTYDYQH
-379 RNLPG
+379 RND
-384 NPAALFPNFT
+384 ALFPNTT
-394 GGATGIMNC
+394 GGAAGILNC
-403 LLEAQYSVDLLGE
+403 LLESQYSVDLLGE
-416 ASLQPD
+416 ASLEPD

-429 VIPECETI
+429 VIPECETL
-437 SESFRDELLEYVR
+437 SEVFRDDLLEYVR
-450 GGGSLLVV
+450 SGGSILVV
-458 GKAMTEFF
+458 GKAMTDFF
-466 SSALQPVGE
+466 SKASEVSLKGSEWFSAGL
-475 QGPVGEPVEPP
+475 
-486 AWGSVTFGAGKIGFI
+486 GSGRIGFI
-501 PEEIAGDYESGKGS
+501 PEEIAGDYEAGKGS
-515 DGIRAKVNLLVNELF
+515 DGIRARVNMLVNDLF
-530 PNPLVEVASSPY
+530 PEPMVEVASSPY

-550 GGILQVHL
+550 NGKLQVHL
-558 VNTSGDHRNTA
+558 VNTSGDHRNA
-569 IIDSIDPVKDIEV
+569 PIIETIDPVQKLEV
-582 TVRCPDKP
+582 TVRCPEKP
-590 SRVVRQPEGK
+590 SKIVCQPDGK
-600 ELRFRYRDGKAIFKI
+600 ELKFKYKNGKVIFKI
-615 PVLEI
+615 PSLEI
-620 YDIIEIE
+620 YDIVELSF

>member
-1 MRQKPFLLLIAIL
+1 MKANNPILLITVIL
-14 LCSGLVA
+14 SCLSVNA
-21 GQERLRRDESFLG
+21 QERLRRDQSFLG

-42 AANKNI
+42 AADKNI

-84 KVGNPAP
+84 EVGNPAP

-98 LVWRKVTAD
+98 AVWRKVTAD

-120 DARAVELHPDWAIK
+120 DARAVELNPAWAVK
-134 DPAGNPSTTITSVF
+134 DPNGNPSTTITSVF
-148 GPYVDKLLVPQLKEL
+148 GPYVDKLLIPQLKEL
-163 AGVYGVDGM
+163 AGKYGVDGM

-186 GKAVKL
+186 EKAVKL
-192 FKEKTGLD
+192 FKEETGLD
-200 APLSPEDPGWYE
+200 APRSANEPGWFE
-212 WKQFHRE
+212 WKQFNRE
-219 AYRNYLRHYIAAVR
+219 AFRKYLRHYIAAVR

-266 SSTNSVNSARV
+266 SPTNSVNSARV

-306 PSVQLMRE
+306 TSVQLMRE

-331 NGDGSL
+331 NRDGSL

-342 TSMADVAV
+342 KSMADVAV

-367 VAVLLSTYDYQH
+367 VAVLVSTYDYQH
-379 RNLPG
+379 RND
-384 NPAALFPNFT
+384 ALFPNTT
-394 GGATGIMNC
+394 GGAAGILNC
-403 LLEAQYSVDLLGE
+403 LLESQYSVDLLGE
-416 ASLQPD
+416 ASLEPD

-429 VIPECETI
+429 VIPECETL
-437 SESFRDELLEYVR
+437 SEVFRDDLLEYVR
-450 GGGSLLVV
+450 SGGSLLVV
-458 GKAMTEFF
+458 GKAMTDFF
-466 SSALQPVGE
+466 SKASEVSLKGSEWFSAGL
-475 QGPVGEPVEPP
+475 
-486 AWGSVTFGAGKIGFI
+486 GSGRIGFI
-501 PEEIAGDYESGKGS
+501 PEGIAGDYEAGKGP
-515 DGIRAKVNLLVNELF
+515 DGIRARVNVLVNELF
-530 PNPLVEVASSPY
+530 PEPMVEVASSPY

-550 GGILQVHL
+550 NGKLQVHL
-558 VNTSGDHRNTA
+558 VNTSGDHRNA
-569 IIDSIDPVKDIEV
+569 PIIETIDPVQKLEV
-582 TVRCPDKP
+582 TVRCPEKP
-590 SRVVRQPEGK
+590 SKIVCQPDGK
-600 ELRFRYRDGKAIFKI
+600 ELKFKYKNGKATFKI
-615 PVLEI
+615 PSLEI
-620 YDIIEIE
+620 YDIVELSF

>member
-1 MRQKPFLLLIAIL
+1 MRKSFRVVLLMFFAGSLTL
-14 LCSGLVA
+14 N
-21 GQERLRRDESFLG
+21 GQERLRRDQSFLG

-84 KVGNPAP
+84 EVGNPAP

-120 DARAVELHPDWAIK
+120 DARSVELHPDWAIK
-134 DPAGNPSTTITSVF
+134 DPAGNPSDRITSVF
-148 GPYVDKLLVPQLKEL
+148 GPYVDKLLIPQLKEL
-163 AGVYGVDGM
+163 AGKYQVDGM
-172 WVDGECWATALDYG
+172 WVDGECWATSLDYG
-186 GKAVKL
+186 EKAARL
-192 FKEKTGLD
+192 FKEETGLD
-200 APLSPEDPGWYE
+200 APVSPEDPGWYE

-219 AYRNYLRHYIAAVR
+219 AYRKYLRHYISAVR
-233 SEYPDFQICSNWA
+233 SEYPEFQICSNWA

-266 SSTNSVNSARV
+266 SAMNSVNSARV
-277 AARYLA
+277 ASRYLA

-294 SFAGNGAERRQK
+294 SFSIGEGGRQK

-342 TSMADVAV
+342 KSMADVAV
-350 FARARQPYCH
+350 FARARQRYCH

-379 RNLPG
+379 KNLPG
-384 NPAALFPNFT
+384 NHGALFPNYT
-394 GGATGIMNC
+394 GSAAGIMNC
-403 LLEAQYSVDLLGE
+403 LLESQYSVDLLGE
-416 ASLQPD
+416 ASLLPD

-429 VIPECETI
+429 VVPECETL
-437 SESFRDELLEYVR
+437 SEVFRDDLLEYVKN
-450 GGGSLLVV
+450 GGSLLVV
-458 GKAMTEFF
+458 GGAMSDFF
-466 SSALQPVGE
+466 SKASGIGLKGSEWFSAGL
-475 QGPVGEPVEPP
+475 
-486 AWGSVTFGAGKIGFI
+486 GSGKIGFV
-501 PEEIAGDYESGKGS
+501 PQDIADDYEAGKGS
-515 DGIRAKVNLLVNELF
+515 DGIRARVNNLVNELF
-530 PNPLVEVASSPY
+530 PEPMVEVLSSPY
-542 VDVSLRTL
+542 VDVALRRL
-550 GGILQVHL
+550 NGKLQVHL
-558 VNTSGDHRNTA
+558 VNTSGDHRHEPIFET
-569 IIDSIDPVKDIEV
+569 IDPVKDIEV
-582 TVRCPDKP
+582 TLRLPEKP
-590 SRVVRQPEGK
+590 TRIVCQPEGK
-600 ELRFRYRDGKAIFKI
+600 ELRFRYKNGKAVFKL
-615 PVLEI
+615 PALEI
-620 YDIIEIE
+620 YSIIEIE

>member
-1 MRQKPFLLLIAIL
+1 MKANNPILLITVIL
-14 LCSGLVA
+14 SCLSVNA
-21 GQERLRRDESFLG
+21 QERLRRDQSFLG

-42 AANKNI
+42 AADKNI

-84 KVGNPAP
+84 EVGNPAP

-98 LVWRKVTAD
+98 AVWRKVTAD

-120 DARAVELHPDWAIK
+120 DARAVELNPGWAVK
-134 DPAGNPSTTITSVF
+134 DPNGNPSTTITSVF
-148 GPYVDKLLVPQLKEL
+148 GPYVDKLLIPQLKEL
-163 AGVYGVDGM
+163 AGKYGVDGM

-186 GKAVKL
+186 EKAVKL
-192 FKEKTGLD
+192 FKEETGLD
-200 APLSPEDPGWYE
+200 APRSANEPGWFE
-212 WKQFHRE
+212 WKQFNRE
-219 AYRNYLRHYIAAVR
+219 AFRKYLRHYIAAVR

-266 SSTNSVNSARV
+266 SPTNSVNSARV

-306 PSVQLMRE
+306 TSVQLMRE

-331 NGDGSL
+331 NRDGSL

-342 TSMADVAV
+342 KSMADVAV

-367 VAVLLSTYDYQH
+367 VAVLVSTYDYQH
-379 RNLPG
+379 RND
-384 NPAALFPNFT
+384 ALFPNTT
-394 GGATGIMNC
+394 GGAAGILSC
-403 LLEAQYSVDLLGE
+403 LLESQYSVDLLGE
-416 ASLQPD
+416 ASLEPD

-429 VIPECETI
+429 VIPECETL
-437 SESFRDELLEYVR
+437 SEVFRDDLLEYVR
-450 GGGSLLVV
+450 SGGSLLVV
-458 GKAMTEFF
+458 GKAMTDFF
-466 SSALQPVGE
+466 SKASEVSLKGSEWFSAGL
-475 QGPVGEPVEPP
+475 
-486 AWGSVTFGAGKIGFI
+486 GSGRIGFI
-501 PEEIAGDYESGKGS
+501 PEEIAGDYEAGKGS
-515 DGIRAKVNLLVNELF
+515 DGIRARVNVLVNELF
-530 PNPLVEVASSPY
+530 PEPMVEVASSPY

-550 GGILQVHL
+550 NGKLQVHL
-558 VNTSGDHRNTA
+558 VNTSGDHRNA
-569 IIDSIDPVKDIEV
+569 PIIETIDPVQKLEA
-582 TVRCPDKP
+582 TVRCPEKP
-590 SRVVRQPEGK
+590 SKIVCQPDGK
-600 ELRFRYRDGKAIFKI
+600 ELKFKYKNGKATFKI
-615 PVLEI
+615 PSLEI
-620 YDIIEIE
+620 YDIVELSF

>member
-1 MRQKPFLLLIAIL
+1 NPILLIIL
-14 LCSGLVA
+14 ILSCVSA
-21 GQERLRRDESFLG
+21 SAQERLRRDQSFLG

-42 AANKNI
+42 AADKNI

-60 LDMVHPDYIQ
+60 LDMVRPDYIQ

-98 LVWRKVTAD
+98 KVWRKVTAD

-120 DARAVELHPDWAIK
+120 DARAVELNPGWAVK
-134 DPAGNPSTTITSVF
+134 DPNGNPSATITSVF
-148 GPYVDKLLVPQLKEL
+148 GPYVDKLLIPQLKEL
-163 AGVYGVDGM
+163 AGEYKVDGM
-172 WVDGECWATALDYG
+172 WVDGECWATTMDYG
-186 GKAVKL
+186 ERAVRL
-192 FKEKTGLD
+192 FKEETGLD
-200 APLSPEDPGWYE
+200 APRSANEPGWYE
-212 WKQFHRE
+212 WKQFNRE
-219 AYRNYLRHYIAAVR
+219 AFRKYLRHYIAAVR

-294 SFAGNGAERRQK
+294 SFALTDGAHIQK
-306 PSVQLMRE
+306 PSIQLIRE

-331 NGDGSL
+331 NRDGSL

-342 TSMADVAV
+342 KSMADVAV

-367 VAVLLSTYDYQH
+367 VAVLVSTYDYQH
-379 RNLPG
+379 RND
-384 NPAALFPNFT
+384 ALFPNTT
-394 GGATGIMNC
+394 GSAAGILNC
-403 LLEAQYSVDLLGE
+403 LLESQYSVDLLGE
-416 ASLQPD
+416 ASLEPD

-429 VIPECETI
+429 VVPECATL
-437 SESFRDELLEYVR
+437 SEVFRDDLLEYVKA
-450 GGGSLLVV
+450 GGALLVV

-466 SSALQPVGE
+466 KSVPEVLSPVPEVLSPVPELVEGPGE
-475 QGPVGEPVEPP
+475 WRAVSLGK
-486 AWGSVTFGAGKIGFI
+486 GKIGFI
-501 PEEIAGDYESGKGS
+501 PEEIAGDYEAGKGS
-515 DGIRAKVNLLVNELF
+515 DGIMARVNVLVNELF
-530 PNPLVEVASSPY
+530 PEPMVEVASSPY

-550 GGILQVHL
+550 NGKLQVHL
-558 VNTSGDHRNTA
+558 VNTSGDHRNAPILET
-569 IIDSIDPVKDIEV
+569 IDPVQKLEV

-590 SRVVRQPEGK
+590 SKIVSQPSGK
-600 ELRFRYRDGKAIFKI
+600 ELRFKYRNGKVTFKI
-615 PVLEI
+615 PSLEI
-620 YDIIEIE
+620 YDIIELSF